1 MKKWGIALSGVLL
14 VLGLLIP
21 GRVWAGAGDNG
32 GQCPCGQRGGGC
44 ASCAGGQTDQNGN
57 IYCDKPGSATDPLCK
72 GGGGDG
78 CVYCPPGTNKVPN
91 LGAPVTNR
99 QLMIGCGCNAL
110 TASAN
115 DPVTGFP
122 IYYYW
127 GYVWNYDWGY
137 PILETYQYTSCYYA
151 DSVPIVPPCTAAAP
165 TARKFFTRVSPL
177 LPEKLLTCAACIFW
191 RAFYPSTE

>member
-1 MKKWGIALSGVLL
+1 MKKWGVFLAGIML
-14 VLGLLIP
+14 VLGLVVP
-21 GRVWAGAGDNG
+21 GSVWAGEGSGD
-32 GQCPCGQRGGGC
+32 QCPCGQRGGGC

-122 IYYYW
+122 M
-127 GYVWNYDWGY
+127 
-137 PILETYQYTSCYYA
+137 
-151 DSVPIVPPCTAAAP
+151 
-165 TARKFFTRVSPL
+165 
-177 LPEKLLTCAACIFW
+177 LPEKLLTCAACIFGGHFIHQLNE
-191 RAFYPSTE
+191 RA

>member
-14 VLGLLIP
+14 VLGLLMP
-21 GRVWAGAGDNG
+21 GSVWAETGSLD
-32 GQCPCGQRGGGC
+32 QCPCGQRGGGC

-78 CVYCPPGTNKVPN
+78 CIYCPPGTNKVPN

-122 IYYYW
+122 M
-127 GYVWNYDWGY
+127 
-137 PILETYQYTSCYYA
+137 
-151 DSVPIVPPCTAAAP
+151 
-165 TARKFFTRVSPL
+165 
-177 LPEKLLTCAACIFW
+177 LPEKLLTCAACIFGGHFIHQLNE
-191 RAFYPSTE
+191 RA